1 MHSSLS
7 LKCPLKYIFNRSPL
21 KYFFPFWVVL
31 KWILECCFSG
41 LNVGKSQLLRQ
52 KVNLGGDNER
62 VGTPL
67 KSGRCL
73 ITLYHYKG
81 SRGWAAEMGPWAEWI
96 FKAHVQW
103 HSSSDNASSPH
114 FQTQTQGPMEDISH
128 WKHSRYQLVV
138 PSASV
143 VLIVTGLRRDSSLR
157 WKFYCEVIQSLGTID
172 LLKSFPMRLGS

>member
-7 LKCPLKYIFNRSPL
+7 LKCPLKYIFNTSLL
-21 KYFFPFWVVL
+21 KYFFPFWGVL
-31 KWILECCFSG
+31 NWILECYFSG

-73 ITLYHYKG
+73 IALYHYKG

-103 HSSSDNASSPH
+103 HSSSDKDSSPH
-114 FQTQTQGPMEDISH
+114 FQTAQYIRNPSSDTGSYGGHFTLKTQQIWVGYSFCQCGPHCDRI
-128 WKHSRYQLVV
+128 KKR
-138 PSASV
+138 
-143 VLIVTGLRRDSSLR
+143 
-157 WKFYCEVIQSLGTID
+157 
-172 LLKSFPMRLGS
+172 